1 MWDGVG
7 MRRRKKSD
15 EMKSPGPTL
24 IGDRSEG
31 EKDEE
36 VHSELTSRGPT
47 GLGEVEEKV
56 HVGWSRDE
64 KMKEKK
70 SDELTSPRPTLTGW
84 QDRAQQGLVKW
95 LVLLIFRRDGGRE
108 KKMKK
113 SKLT

>member
-70 SDELTSPRPTLTGW
+70 SDELTSPGPTLTGVARPGPTGFGEMVSATHIQEGW
-84 QDRAQQGLVKW
+84 
-95 LVLLIFRRDGGRE
+95 RE
-108 KKMKK
+108 GE
-113 SKLT
+113 